1 MFRNNSTNNEIED
14 MIKVIKSLK
23 NRGILLKV
31 TTTKIRSQKGEFLN
45 FPRPLMMADLPLMKS
60 ALTPVAKSVL
70 IPLGLSCRNVSSRC
84 CYSNENLWIKLS
96 FGLSLA
102 NNSTNNIKWRNG
114 RYNEESELRIRIIWR
129 IRINNKR
136 NLWNN

>member
-45 FPRPLMMADLPLMKS
+45 FPKPLMMADLPLMKS
-60 ALTPVAKSVL
+60 ALTPVAKSIL

-102 NNSTNNIKWRNG
+102 NNSTNNIK
-114 RYNEESELRIRIIWR
+114 
-129 IRINNKR
+129 
-136 NLWNN
+136 